1 MIKKKYDIKKVLSFL
16 KSNPNFF
23 VDNPN
28 ILQSLSFP
36 LSGIENLEN
45 NRIISFKDWIINK
58 LQKKQK
64 QIITNAKFNFF
75 TQKLIHEAILK
86 IIKIDDF
93 KSLILSTKDLL
104 PRALDLDCLVFA
116 SSFTDIEKFG
126 GVFISK
132 EKIDSIFL
140 NNQKIIMD
148 AVDEEI
154 GIFKSYNFNVYS
166 NALYSL
172 NKNIFDSPSFLA
184 FGSKEKIFI
193 NNNNKGSDLLS
204 FLCEVFQERCMQLKK
219 K

>member
-36 LSGIENLEN
+36 LSGIENFEN
-45 NRIISFKDWIINK
+45 NKIVSFKDWIIKK

-86 IIKIDDF
+86 IIKINDL

-104 PRALDLDCLVFA
+104 PRALELDCLVFV
-116 SSFTDIEKFG
+116 SSYTDIDKFG

-132 EKIDSIFL
+132 EKINYIIFHNL
-140 NNQKIIMD
+140 NSS
-148 AVDEEI
+148 
-154 GIFKSYNFNVYS
+154 KSFC
-166 NALYSL
+166 L
-172 NKNIFDSPSFLA
+172 D
-184 FGSKEKIFI
+184 
-193 NNNNKGSDLLS
+193 
-204 FLCEVFQERCMQLKK
+204 
-219 K
+219 

>member
-86 IIKIDDF
+86 IIKI
-93 KSLILSTKDLL
+93 I
-104 PRALDLDCLVFA
+104 RC
-116 SSFTDIEKFG
+116 
-126 GVFISK
+126 
-132 EKIDSIFL
+132 SI
-140 NNQKIIMD
+140 
-148 AVDEEI
+148 
-154 GIFKSYNFNVYS
+154 
-166 NALYSL
+166 
-172 NKNIFDSPSFLA
+172 
-184 FGSKEKIFI
+184 
-193 NNNNKGSDLLS
+193 
-204 FLCEVFQERCMQLKK
+204 
-219 K
+219 